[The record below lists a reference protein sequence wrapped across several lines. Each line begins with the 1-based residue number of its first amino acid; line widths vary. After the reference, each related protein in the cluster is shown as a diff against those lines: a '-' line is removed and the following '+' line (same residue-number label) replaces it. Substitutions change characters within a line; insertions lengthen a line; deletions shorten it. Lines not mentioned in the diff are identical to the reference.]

1 MISIAHKIELKPNNK
16 QKTYFRKAFGC
27 ARLAYNWGL
36 AEWERQYKE
45 GGKPSAYALKKQFNS
60 IKREQFPFV
69 YEVTKYASQQPFM
82 DLQEAFGRFFKK
94 QNKYPQFKKKK
105 EGQGSFYIGGDL
117 VHLSFVNTNS
127 KSFKKLIHNEK
138 CKHQYLIVPKLGRV
152 KMTECVR
159 FNGKINGV
167 TISLQGGKFYASFS
181 MQINDEEYERTH
193 PNANK
198 VKERVVGIDLGIKDA
213 IILSDGITIKN
224 PKPFDKAQRKI
235 KRLQRQLSKRVHAK
249 TKQERLQGVAKSNN
263 YRKLSL
269 KVSRAMRKV
278 ADVRRDFINK
288 VTTILTTNY
297 NEIAMETLR
306 TQNMMKNHRL
316 ARSIADVSFY
326 EIQRQ
331 IEYKAAYNGVKITKA
346 DQWYASSK
354 TCSRCGNVVEKLS
367 LSQRTYRCECC
378 GAVLDRDL
386 NAAINLRS
394 LISHKQIGT
403 DDPEFTPVDLTALL
417 LLFSNNGIATS
428 KVETGKQQNLSVFAL
443 NL

>member
-36 AEWERQYKE
+36 AEWQRQYKE
-45 GGKPSAYALKKQFNS
+45 GGKPSAYALRKKFNA
-60 IKREQFPFV
+60 IKKEEFPFV
-69 YEVTKYASQQPFM
+69 YEVTKCAVSNPFS
-82 DLQEAFGRFFKK
+82 DLQDAFTRFFKK

-105 EGQGSFYIGGDL
+105 DNEGSFCIDNDR
-117 VHLSFVNTNS
+117 VRLSYVNTNS
-127 KSFKKLIHNEK
+127 KSFKKMSHNEK
-138 CKHQYLIVPKLGRV
+138 CKHQYLKVPNLGCV

-159 FNGKINGV
+159 FNGKINNV
-167 TISLQGGKFYASFS
+167 VISQRGDKFYASFS
-181 MQINDEEYERTH
+181 MLITEEEYQRTH
-193 PNANK
+193 PKATK
-198 VKERVVGIDLGIKDA
+198 PKDRSVGIDLGIKDA
-213 IILSDGITIKN
+213 LILSDGITIKN
-224 PKPFDKAQRKI
+224 PKPLYKAQRKI
-235 KRLQRQLSKRVHAK
+235 NRLQRQLSKRVHAK

-306 TQNMMKNHRL
+306 TRNMMKNHRL

-428 KVETGKQQNLSVFAL
+428 KVETGKQQNLVFL
-443 NL
+443 H